1 MFGSTQIIQ
10 DNLPILRSLEL
21 ITSSKTFLP
30 CKPTWSQGPRIRAC
44 TFWGTIIQ
52 STIFAYVEITK
63 DQEDRTAG
71 EGTMGQELKESRN
84 GGMVWR
90 FIGNTYNEWCGG
102 SNMMTEDSHLK
113 MSGKKV

>member
-1 MFGSTQIIQ
+1 
-10 DNLPILRSLEL
+10 
-21 ITSSKTFLP
+21 
-30 CKPTWSQGPRIRAC
+30 
-44 TFWGTIIQ
+44 
-52 STIFAYVEITK
+52 
-63 DQEDRTAG
+63 
-71 EGTMGQELKESRN
+71 MGQELKESRN